1 VRLCFH
7 QCVLDTERRSLTRG
21 GGAVPLSPKAF
32 RLLEVLVER
41 RPSAVPSRE
50 LRELVWPDSPV
61 GGTTLARLV
70 NEVRAAIG
78 DDARPPRVI
87 RTVQRF
93 GYAFAAPPEGSSAEV
108 AAYRLVLDNRE
119 VTLHPGENL
128 LGRVKDG
135 VVWIES
141 RTASRRHARILVE
154 GSQVVLEDLGSKN
167 GTFLRGQR
175 IVAPILLADG
185 DVFRLGSVSMKL
197 RAVQSDEATDT
208 AGG

>member
-1 VRLCFH
+1 MRLCFDE
-7 QCVLDTERRSLTRG
+7 CVLDTDQRSLTRG
-21 GGAVPLSPKAF
+21 GAAVALSPKAF
-32 RLLEVLVER
+32 RLLEVLAEH
-41 RPSAVPSRE
+41 RPRAVANHE
-50 LRELVWPDSPV
+50 LRELVWPESRV

-70 NEVRAAIG
+70 NEVRGAIG

-87 RTVQRF
+87 RTVPRF
-93 GYAFAAPPEGSSAEV
+93 GYAFAAPPDAASRGV
-108 AAYRLVLDNRE
+108 AAYRLVLGDRE

-128 LGRVKDG
+128 LGRVKGG

-154 GSQVVLEDLGSKN
+154 GGQVVLEDLGSKN
-167 GTFLRGQR
+167 GTFVRGER
-175 IVAPILLADG
+175 IVAPIPLADG

-197 RAVQSDEATDT
+197 RALQSDEATET